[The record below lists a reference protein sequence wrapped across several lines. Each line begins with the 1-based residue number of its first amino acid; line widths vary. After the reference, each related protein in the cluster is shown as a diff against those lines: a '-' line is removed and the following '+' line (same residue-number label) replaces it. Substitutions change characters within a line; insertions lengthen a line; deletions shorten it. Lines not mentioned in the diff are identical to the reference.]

1 MGIDA
6 FVNVAKKAACRT
18 KSCFTVD
25 KAATAAVKQIAIFAI
40 VLMAFFPF
48 GACAASTGKAGDAE
62 KKIVLA
68 FGDSLTAG
76 YGLDRSDA
84 LPVYLQR
91 ALEGAG
97 QGNVD
102 IVNAGVSGDTTA
114 GGVTRL
120 AWTLKRQNPDY
131 VILALGGNDMLRAI
145 DPATTEQNLRKMME
159 TLKAANIPVLLAGM
173 RAPAS
178 MGEKFAGAYDK
189 MYANLAKEYDAVYY
203 PFILD
208 GVAMLPEYNQRDGVH
223 PNTAGVKIIAQKM
236 LPYVQQLLAK

>member
-1 MGIDA
+1 MGINA
-6 FVNVAKKAACRT
+6 FVNVAKKAACRK

-25 KAATAAVKQIAIFAI
+25 KAVKAAVKQIAAFA
-40 VLMAFFPF
+40 VVFMAFLQPTL
-48 GACAASTGKAGDAE
+48 ADRAVPAE
-62 KKIVLA
+62 KKVILA

-76 YGLDRSDA
+76 YGLDRNDA

-91 ALEGAG
+91 ALEKAG
-97 QGNVD
+97 QDNVE
-102 IVNAGVSGDTTA
+102 IINAGVSGDTTA

-131 VILALGGNDMLRAI
+131 VLLALGGNDMLRAI
-145 DPATTEQNLRKMME
+145 DPASTEQNLRKMME
-159 TLKAANIPVLLAGM
+159 TLKAAKIPVLIAGM

-223 PNTAGVKIIAQKM
+223 PNVEGVKIIAQKM
-236 LPYVQQLLAK
+236 LPYLQQLLTK

>member
-1 MGIDA
+1 MYMKA
-6 FVNVAKKAACRT
+6 FVNVAKKAACR
-18 KSCFTVD
+18 KKYCFTVN
-25 KAATAAVKQIAIFAI
+25 KAVAATVKRIAVLAFVFMTFAMPA
-40 VLMAFFPF
+40 MADRTAPP
-48 GACAASTGKAGDAE
+48 E
-62 KKIVLA
+62 KKVILA

-76 YGLDRSDA
+76 YGLDRADA

-91 ALEGAG
+91 GLEKAG
-97 QGNVD
+97 YDGVS

-145 DPATTEQNLRKMME
+145 DPAATEQNLRKMLE
-159 TLKAANIPVLLAGM
+159 TLKAADIPVLLAGM

-178 MGEKFAGAYDK
+178 MGPDFAGAYDK
-189 MYANLAKEYDAVYY
+189 MYAKLAKEYQAVYY

-208 GVAMLPEYNQRDGVH
+208 GVAMNPDYNQRDGVH
-223 PNTAGVKIIAQKM
+223 PNVEGVKIIAAKM
-236 LPYVQQLLAK
+236 LPYLEQLLKK

>member
-1 MGIDA
+1 MSMNA
-6 FVNVAKKAACRT
+6 FVNVAKKAACRR
-18 KSCFTVD
+18 KSCFTVN
-25 KAATAAVKQIAIFAI
+25 KAPRAAVKRIALFA
-40 VLMAFFPF
+40 VVFMTFLSPAWADRVAPV
-48 GACAASTGKAGDAE
+48 E
-62 KKIVLA
+62 KKVILA

-76 YGLDRSDA
+76 YGLDRNDA

-91 ALEGAG
+91 ALEKAG
-97 QGNVD
+97 QDHVQ

-145 DPATTEQNLRKMME
+145 DPTSTAQNLRKMMD
-159 TLKAANIPVLLAGM
+159 TLKAAKIPVLLAGM

-178 MGEKFAGAYDK
+178 MGDTFAAAYDK
-189 MYANLAKEYDAVYY
+189 MYADLAREYDAVYY

-208 GVAMLPEYNQRDGVH
+208 GVAMMPEYNQRDGVH
-223 PNTAGVKIIAQKM
+223 PNVEGVKIIAAKM
-236 LPYVQQLLAK
+236 LPYLEQLLEK

>member
-6 FVNVAKKAACRT
+6 FVNVAKKAACRK

-25 KAATAAVKQIAIFAI
+25 KAAKAAVKQIAAFAI
-40 VLMAFFPF
+40 VFMAFLQPAFADRAVP
-48 GACAASTGKAGDAE
+48 AE
-62 KKIVLA
+62 KKVILA

-76 YGLDRSDA
+76 YGLGRDDA

-91 ALEGAG
+91 ALEKAG
-97 QGNVD
+97 QENVE
-102 IVNAGVSGDTTA
+102 IINAGVSGDTTA

-131 VILALGGNDMLRAI
+131 VLLALGGNDMLRAI

-159 TLKAANIPVLLAGM
+159 TLKAAKIPVLIAGM

-223 PNTAGVKIIAQKM
+223 PNVEGVKIIAQKM
-236 LPYVQQLLAK
+236 LPYLQQLLTK